1 MYKHM
6 PFLNEK
12 KNPEFRFNLLKLF
25 LLASSSD
32 LRGLTTYEISGGN
45 YMKLKL
51 EQEEKLA

>member
-51 EQEEKLA
+51 EQEGKLA